1 MLAGMIFQ
9 IEPFFKG
16 ESNRYQLVKIA
27 EVLGTT
33 DLQRYLMK
41 YGIKLDENFMSI
53 LGTHEKIEWS
63 EFINSENEELCSK
76 EAFEFLSQLLV
87 YDHSRRIIPSEAMEL
102 KYFESVR
109 KYHQENTMKA

>member
-41 YGIKLDENFMSI
+41 YGIKLDEDFMSI

-102 KYFESVR
+102 DYFEPVR
-109 KYHQENTMKA
+109 KYHQKNTMKA